1 MENVCSLRLCPV
13 SPAVAVAGMPRTVPT
28 LPSVKLYLGAVVSS
42 KQDNQ
47 FLFLPFGG
55 GCMPIDLYARK
66 IVVHS
71 LPSSGVFA
79 FSPPSQ
85 GRPLLLP
92 PSQHLRQH
100 GFRWPAPTRCPDVR
114 LFQLLA
120 LRRSVPRVMSS
131 SMFVWQYWTLSV
143 DYHVAPATGPA
154 PWMTAPSSV
163 GRHTG
168 SPHGTGSACFD
179 EAARRQ
185 LGPRAT
191 LPMLAAGPWEGD
203 GCPWTL

>member
-47 FLFLPFGG
+47 FLFLLFGV
-55 GCMPIDLYARK
+55 CMPIDLYARK

-92 PSQHLRQH
+92 SSQHLRQH

-131 SMFVWQYWTLSV
+131 SMFVWQCWTLSV
-143 DYHVAPATGPA
+143 DYHVAKPATDPA

-185 LGPRAT
+185 LCPRAT
-191 LPMLAAGPWEGD
+191 LPMLAAGPWKGD